1 MHSLPLLLILAA
13 ADLHGALQALH
24 NFKRRDMLALHAAS
38 CVVCPAF
45 ASGIMS
51 STSIHV
57 AASWSATDGFSDASF
72 ISFDEGAYA
81 AMRDDARRTPLFA
94 EAIQKRLAGQPGELT
109 VLDIG
114 TGPFALLA
122 LIAARAGAKK
132 VYAIEASKEAAKR
145 ARKTIAAAKDVPPG
159 TITVIEGFSTQIA
172 LDEKVDLVLA
182 EIVGSVASEEGLY
195 ATISDAQRR
204 LVKKPYDPSSYIPQ
218 RCQTLAAPA
227 SFALHYSLGPPQFD
241 WTRLKEPVRLN
252 CRDETAQLLA
262 DPELVEDIA
271 FYSPDLPTPGRLAS
285 SARLS
290 FSVSAERLRANEA
303 LYRAELL
310 REGASAEEASSLSA
324 AVAQSFSGLALWPRL
339 VLDDDIVVESRGPRG
354 EAQQSHWQTVLP
366 LTSARPVAVAAGD
379 EIGLAYAVD
388 IGQRVAA
395 PAKYT
400 ISGQVTSRNLA
411 AK

>member
-1 MHSLPLLLILAA
+1 MWICTWGSKIFFKAFVPMISFATRCFIARYENETHRARARVLGARGVAQAGRPPPTTMAARSRRSAVRMHSLPLLLILAA

-172 LDEKVDLVLA
+172 LDEKVDLV
-182 EIVGSVASEEGLY
+182 S
-195 ATISDAQRR
+195 R
-204 LVKKPYDPSSYIPQ
+204 LLMRQK
-218 RCQTLAAPA
+218 AH
-227 SFALHYSLGPPQFD
+227 FA
-241 WTRLKEPVRLN
+241 
-252 CRDETAQLLA
+252 
-262 DPELVEDIA
+262 
-271 FYSPDLPTPGRLAS
+271 
-285 SARLS
+285 
-290 FSVSAERLRANEA
+290 
-303 LYRAELL
+303 
-310 REGASAEEASSLSA
+310 
-324 AVAQSFSGLALWPRL
+324 
-339 VLDDDIVVESRGPRG
+339 
-354 EAQQSHWQTVLP
+354 
-366 LTSARPVAVAAGD
+366 
-379 EIGLAYAVD
+379 
-388 IGQRVAA
+388 
-395 PAKYT
+395 
-400 ISGQVTSRNLA
+400 
-411 AK
+411 